1 MLGHR
6 PLPVGVLTI
15 ILTVNGA
22 RMTVISDDYWYIVRA
37 AAAGVLGDFIAF
49 GLRNVDRPDVPEFS
63 RLPFRRFGT
72 PPTCSP
78 WRSTKGGLGWSIH
91 MTLGAPFLAGVAGL
105 SAELA
110 GASGSCRA
118 ATGSHR
124 PNYTNTAAS
133 HSGSMSGSARR
144 CCARSVGR
152 AATTPFGS
160 GPVRG
165 STPNPRTR
173 RDAGR

>member
-1 MLGHR
+1 
-6 PLPVGVLTI
+6 
-15 ILTVNGA
+15 
-22 RMTVISDDYWYIVRA
+22 MTVISDDYWYIVRA

-105 SAELA
+105 LISLLVLPGRVAL
-110 GASGSCRA
+110 RPDP
-118 ATGSHR
+118 TGR
-124 PNYTNTAAS
+124 IT
-133 HSGSMSGSARR
+133 
-144 CCARSVGR
+144 
-152 AATTPFGS
+152 
-160 GPVRG
+160 
-165 STPNPRTR
+165 RTR
-173 RDAGR
+173 LRLTRAR